1 MRRSTWIV
9 LVIFLALVGLLVYL
23 NQRAP
28 AAEEAETTP
37 TETVEYLFSETAGL
51 PTSIA
56 VEAKTGER
64 VAIERN
70 EAGEWVLK
78 QPIETEADQGPA
90 EAAASQ
96 LSALRIL
103 SRPEVAPADAG
114 LVDPSYVMTVKLTG
128 GTEEVVRI
136 GDLTPTGSG
145 YYTNINGSEEV
156 LILDQAGL
164 DALLTLVK
172 SPPYVETP
180 TPVLME
186 TLTPS
191 P

>member
-1 MRRSTWIV
+1 MRRSTQIV

-23 NQRAP
+23 NQRPPP
-28 AAEEAETTP
+28 ASEADSTP
-37 TETVEYLFSETAGL
+37 TETVEYLFSATAGL

-56 VEAKTGER
+56 IEAKTGER

-70 EAGEWVLK
+70 DAGEWVLK
-78 QPIETEADQGPA
+78 QPIETNADQGSA

-103 SRPEVAPADAG
+103 SRPDVVPKEAG
-114 LVDPSYVMTVKLTG
+114 LVEPSYVMTVKLTG

-136 GDLTPTGSG
+136 GDLTPTSIG
-145 YYTNINGSEEV
+145 YYTNINGGDEV
-156 LILDQAGL
+156 LIVSKTGL
-164 DALLTLVK
+164 DALLTLVT

-180 TPVLME
+180 TPV
-186 TLTPS
+186 P
-191 P
+191 